1 MTHQDAS
8 QITKIVIQKAITAKE
23 EEVTNT
29 GDTGNDNPPQMH
41 QYPHPSQCFAEQ
53 ARKGVALHSNFA
65 VWYINNFMIYCY
77 LDIEV
82 V

>member
-1 MTHQDAS
+1 MIHIQMTKS
-8 QITKIVIQKAITAKE
+8 VIQKAINAKE

-53 ARKGVALHSNFA
+53 ARKGVALQSNFA
-65 VWYINNFMIYCY
+65 VWYISTLYNIIVFG
-77 LDIEV
+77 
-82 V
+82 